1 MLELLSPAGSPEAV
15 IAAVQNGADAVYM
28 GFGDYNARRGAKNFS
43 DEEFAKAVRYCRVRG
58 CKVYVTLNTLV
69 ADREME
75 DAAELA
81 KKASAMGAD
90 AILVQDIGL
99 ASVLRK
105 AVPDI
110 PLHASTQMSI
120 HNLAGV
126 EAAAE
131 MGMTRAVLA
140 RELSLEQ
147 IKYICEKSPIEI
159 EVFVHGALCFCHS
172 GQCYMSAMI
181 GRRSGNRGMCAQP
194 CRMQYSMGGRMDEYP
209 LSLKDSC
216 LVQSL
221 GALEE
226 AGVACVKIEG
236 RMKRPEYSAVVTGV
250 YSRAIKEKRAP
261 TPEEMEMLE
270 TAFSRQGFT
279 DGYLTGEKEDMFGV
293 REEPD
298 KDAEKMF
305 AAVRREYGDKELRR
319 VPVHFY
325 TRVMRGKPVQ
335 AVCMDEDGHK
345 AAMEGPM
352 PQQARSQSISSVI
365 IDSQMNKTGGT
376 PYNCVESQSRA
387 EDGLYVPTSAI
398 NELRR
403 ELVSRI
409 TEERAKPPRRRTQR
423 MPEPPR
429 GTPHVTEPAVIFQ
442 VLTAE
447 QISEELAA
455 EKPDYI
461 YVPMEVM
468 AGNFEKL
475 KPFLD
480 NGCVPVAVMP
490 RVVTDTE
497 APMVQAMLE
506 GLFDRGVNEALCG
519 NLGHIMIARRAKM
532 KVRADFGMN
541 IYNSWSEEV
550 LAGTGVISATASFE
564 MRLPQIRDLAKV
576 VDTELIVYGRLPLM
590 VSDQCVIKHSAGRC
604 DCQTPTQL
612 SDRMGS
618 VFPVVKEFGC
628 RNVIYN
634 AHKLYLADKKE
645 DLFGCGLW
653 GMRLMFTTESA
664 RECAEVAK
672 GYRGESDYKPNVLT
686 RGLYYRGVD

>member
-1 MLELLSPAGSPEAV
+1 L
-15 IAAVQNGADAVYM
+15 
-28 GFGDYNARRGAKNFS
+28 
-43 DEEFAKAVRYCRVRG
+43 CRVS
-58 CKVYVTLNTLV
+58 
-69 ADREME
+69 E
-75 DAAELA
+75 
-81 KKASAMGAD
+81 
-90 AILVQDIGL
+90 
-99 ASVLRK
+99 
-105 AVPDI
+105 
-110 PLHASTQMSI
+110 
-120 HNLAGV
+120 
-126 EAAAE
+126 
-131 MGMTRAVLA
+131 
-140 RELSLEQ
+140 
-147 IKYICEKSPIEI
+147 
-159 EVFVHGALCFCHS
+159 
-172 GQCYMSAMI
+172 
-181 GRRSGNRGMCAQP
+181 
-194 CRMQYSMGGRMDEYP
+194 
-209 LSLKDSC
+209 
-216 LVQSL
+216 
-221 GALEE
+221 LEE